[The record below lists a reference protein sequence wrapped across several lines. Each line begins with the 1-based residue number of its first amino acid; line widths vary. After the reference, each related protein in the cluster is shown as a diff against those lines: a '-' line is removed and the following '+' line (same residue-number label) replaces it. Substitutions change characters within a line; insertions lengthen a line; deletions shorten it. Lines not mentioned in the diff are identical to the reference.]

1 MPDTDYDKIFNAKKS
16 APLRFIPNY
25 IYLYHLDEFIILPT
39 YPDQIQDAMQ
49 STFQETNALSR
60 SAPVYSYSNSGPR
73 TMQISLELHRDMLD
87 GVNLDVSNLKIED
100 IGDDYLDTIIKKLQ
114 AMALPTYNGESKS
127 VEPPMVAVR
136 FGTDIFIKG
145 VVKGQVSVRYSKPLV
160 QVGDEEKYVKADI
173 NFNVYEVDPY
183 DAETVA
189 EKGSFR
195 GLTRTN
201 NIYK

>member
-1 MPDTDYDKIFNAKKS
+1 
-16 APLRFIPNY
+16 
-25 IYLYHLDEFIILPT
+25 
-39 YPDQIQDAMQ
+39 
-49 STFQETNALSR
+49 
-60 SAPVYSYSNSGPR
+60 
-73 TMQISLELHRDMLD
+73 
-87 GVNLDVSNLKIED
+87 
-100 IGDDYLDTIIKKLQ
+100 
-114 AMALPTYNGESKS
+114 
-127 VEPPMVAVR
+127 MVAVR